1 MHPPFAL
8 ADTRAI
14 PADAPTSDVT
24 ADESGLAP
32 AGLRKAPGLSL
43 AFQAD
48 RPLDAPL
55 QLSLLGVD
63 AVWFSRGRGPL
74 RAERVE
80 SGGETQLRLEVPDRF
95 LSSSHASLQRVL
107 GRWLLED
114 GGSRN
119 GTFVE
124 GERVTRG
131 ELADGALVEIGRS
144 FFVFRGAAETD
155 PATLPAGDGFTGSLQ
170 PAYAAQLRALE
181 RAAPTT
187 LPVVLRGETGTGK
200 EVLAQL
206 VHRRSRRTGRFQPIN
221 CAALAPSLLEAE
233 LFGHRKG
240 AFSGAT
246 EDRPGLV
253 RSADQGTLFLDEIG
267 DLPAPAQ
274 AALLR
279 VLQESEV
286 LPVGE
291 TRPVPV
297 DFRLV
302 VATHRPLE
310 EMALGGQFR
319 PDLLA
324 RLAGF
329 TLHVPP
335 LRERREDLG
344 ALIAA
349 LLRRH
354 APDRALRFSAAAA
367 RALFLHRWPLN
378 VRELEKAL
386 LHGLALA
393 PADVID
399 LAHLPPQLAAS
410 AERKPAPAAPL
421 GEDELRRREELV
433 SLLREHRGN
442 ITAVARVLGKARVQV
457 QRWMRRYGLRPTP
470 FR

>member
-1 MHPPFAL
+1 M
-8 ADTRAI
+8 
-14 PADAPTSDVT
+14 PADPPSSDVT
-24 ADESGLAP
+24 ADDLGHVPSGLSGGASV
-32 AGLRKAPGLSL
+32 AL

-48 RPLDAPL
+48 RPLEAPF
-55 QLSLLGVD
+55 QVSLLGVD
-63 AVWFSRGRGPL
+63 SVWFSRGRGPV
-74 RAERVE
+74 RAERSE
-80 SGGETQLRLEVPDRF
+80 SGGETQLRLQVPDRF
-95 LSSSHASLQRVL
+95 LSSLHASLQRVL

-114 GGSRN
+114 ADSRN

-124 GERVTRG
+124 GERVSRS
-131 ELADGALVEIGRS
+131 ELADGALIEIGHS
-144 FFVFRGAAETD
+144 FLIFRASASAD
-155 PATLPAGDGFTGSLQ
+155 PSTASAGEEFTGSLQ
-170 PAYAAQLRALE
+170 PSYAAQLRALE
-181 RAAPTT
+181 RAATT
-187 LPVVLRGETGTGK
+187 RLPVVLRGETGTGK
-200 EVLAQL
+200 EVLARL
-206 VHRRSRRTGRFQPIN
+206 VHRLSRRPGRFQPIN
-221 CAALAPSLLEAE
+221 CAALAPSLLESE
-233 LFGHRKG
+233 LFGYRKG

-253 RSADQGTLFLDEIG
+253 RSADKGTLFLDEIG

-274 AALLR
+274 GVLLR

-286 LPVGE
+286 LPVGD

-310 EMALGGQFR
+310 EMAAAGRFR

-329 TLHVPP
+329 TLNVPP

-344 ALIAA
+344 ALVAA

-354 APDRALRFSAAAA
+354 APDRALRFSPAAA
-367 RALFLHRWPLN
+367 RALFLHPWPLN
-378 VRELEKAL
+378 VRELEKTL
-386 LHGLALA
+386 GLGIALA
-393 PADVID
+393 PEGVID
-399 LAHLPPQLAAS
+399 LPHLPAQIGAA
-410 AERKPAPAAPL
+410 AEPRPAPVAPL

-442 ITAVARVLGKARVQV
+442 VTAVARVLGKARAQV
-457 QRWMRRYGLRPTP
+457 QRWMRRYGLRPTV

>member
-1 MHPPFAL
+1 MP
-8 ADTRAI
+8 ADT
-14 PADAPTSDVT
+14 PSSDVT
-24 ADESGLAP
+24 ADDLGIAP
-32 AGLRKAPGLSL
+32 ADSRKAASVAL

-48 RPLDAPL
+48 RPLDPPL
-55 QLSLLGVD
+55 QISLAGVD
-63 AVWFSRGRGPL
+63 SVSFSRGRGPL
-74 RAERVE
+74 RVARIE
-80 SGGETQLRLEVPDRF
+80 SGGETMLRVEVPDRF
-95 LSSSHASLQRVL
+95 LSTSHASLQRVL

-114 GGSRN
+114 EGSRN

-124 GERVTRG
+124 GERTTRID
-131 ELADGALVEIGRS
+131 LTDGALFEIGHG
-144 FFVFRGAAETD
+144 FFVFRAAAAADPPGA
-155 PATLPAGDGFTGSLQ
+155 PAGETFTGSLQ

-181 RAAPTT
+181 RAAPTN
-187 LPVVLRGETGTGK
+187 LAVVLRGETGTGK

-206 VHRRSRRTGRFQPIN
+206 VHQLSGRPGRFQPIN
-221 CAALAPSLLEAE
+221 CAALAPTLLESE
-233 LFGHRKG
+233 LFGYRKG

-253 RSADQGTLFLDEIG
+253 RTADKGTLFLDEIG
-267 DLPAPAQ
+267 DLPPPAQ
-274 AALLR
+274 AVLLR

-286 LPVGE
+286 LPVGD
-291 TRPVPV
+291 TRPVRV

-310 EMALGGQFR
+310 QMAAAGQFR

-329 TLHVPP
+329 TLNVPP

-354 APDRALRFSAAAA
+354 AADRALRFSPAAA
-367 RALFLHRWPLN
+367 RALFLHAWPLN

-386 LHGLALA
+386 ALGIALA
-393 PADVID
+393 PDGVID
-399 LAHLPPQLAAS
+399 LPHLPAAI
-410 AERKPAPAAPL
+410 ATARPRPAPEAPL
-421 GEDELRRREELV
+421 GEEEVRRREELV
-433 SLLREHRGN
+433 ALLREHRGN
-442 ITAVARVLGKARVQV
+442 VTAVAKVLGKARVQV
-457 QRWMRRYGLRPTP
+457 QRWMRRYGIRPAV

>member
-1 MHPPFAL
+1 MP
-8 ADTRAI
+8 ADT
-14 PADAPTSDVT
+14 PTSDVT
-24 ADESGLAP
+24 ADDPGTASP
-32 AGLRKAPGLSL
+32 RLRRAASVAL

-48 RPLDAPL
+48 RPLDAPM
-55 QLSLLGVD
+55 QVSLLGVD
-63 AVWFSRGRGPL
+63 SVWFSRGRGPV
-74 RAERVE
+74 RAERIQ

-114 GGSRN
+114 AESRN

-124 GERVTRG
+124 GERITRM
-131 ELADGALVEIGRS
+131 ELPDGALFEIGHS
-144 FFVFRGAAETD
+144 FFIFRTAADSD
-155 PATLPAGDGFTGSLQ
+155 PPKVPAGENFTGSLQ
-170 PAYAAQLRALE
+170 PSYAAQLRALE
-181 RAAPTT
+181 RAAPTPLT
-187 LPVVLRGETGTGK
+187 VVLRGETGTGK

-206 VHRRSRRTGRFQPIN
+206 VHRLSRRPGRFQPIN
-221 CAALAPSLLEAE
+221 CAALAPSLLESE
-233 LFGHRKG
+233 LFGYRKG

-253 RSADQGTLFLDEIG
+253 RSADKGTLFLDEIG

-274 AALLR
+274 GVLLR

-286 LPVGE
+286 LPVGD

-310 EMALGGQFR
+310 EMAAAGQFR

-367 RALFLHRWPLN
+367 RALFLHPFRLN

-386 LHGLALA
+386 AHGVALA
-393 PADVID
+393 PEGVID
-399 LAHLPPQLAAS
+399 LPHLPHQIRTSSEP
-410 AERKPAPAAPL
+410 KPAPVAPL

-442 ITAVARVLGKARVQV
+442 VTAVARVLGKARVQV
-457 QRWMRRYGLRPTP
+457 QRWMRRYGIRPAI

>member
-1 MHPPFAL
+1 M
-8 ADTRAI
+8 
-14 PADAPTSDVT
+14 PADPPTSDVT
-24 ADESGLAP
+24 AEDHGAAP
-32 AGLRKAPGLSL
+32 PGLRRAASVAL

-48 RPLDAPL
+48 RPLDAPM
-55 QLSLLGVD
+55 QISLASVD
-63 AVWFSRGRGPL
+63 SVSFSRGSGPA
-74 RAERVE
+74 RAERIQ

-114 GGSRN
+114 EGSRN

-124 GERVTRG
+124 GERITRM
-131 ELADGALVEIGRS
+131 ELADGALFEIGHS
-144 FFVFRGAAETD
+144 FFVFRTAAAHD
-155 PATLPAGDGFTGSLQ
+155 PPPVPAGENFTGSLQ
-170 PAYAAQLRALE
+170 PSYAAQLRALE
-181 RAAPTT
+181 RAAPTS

-200 EVLAQL
+200 EVLARL
-206 VHRRSRRTGRFQPIN
+206 VHRLSRRPGRFQPIN
-221 CAALAPSLLEAE
+221 CAALPPSLLESE
-233 LFGHRKG
+233 LFGYRKG

-253 RSADQGTLFLDEIG
+253 RSADKGTLFLDEIG
-267 DLPAPAQ
+267 DLPPPAQ
-274 AALLR
+274 GVLLR

-286 LPVGE
+286 LPVGD

-310 EMALGGQFR
+310 EMAAAGHFR
-319 PDLLA
+319 HDLLA

-329 TLHVPP
+329 TLNVPP

-344 ALIAA
+344 ALIAV
-349 LLRRH
+349 LLHRH
-354 APDRALRFSAAAA
+354 APGRALRFSAAAA
-367 RALFLHRWPLN
+367 RALFLHAWQLN
-378 VRELEKAL
+378 VRELEKTLAL
-386 LHGLALA
+386 GIALA
-393 PADVID
+393 PEGVID
-399 LAHLPPQLAAS
+399 LPHLPEQLRSAS
-410 AERKPAPAAPL
+410 EPKPATAAPL

-442 ITAVARVLGKARVQV
+442 VTAVAKVLGKARVQV
-457 QRWMRRYGLRPTP
+457 QRWMRRYGIRPAV